1 MTTGMGSLSPAIR
14 AVLPQHRRYVVR
26 HAQCLGNAQDRI
38 VGQREYPLTSQG
50 YAQARQAAELIW
62 RRERVTAVYSS
73 DLLPARE
80 TARIIAGLLGLDV
93 VVDADLREQSFGRLE
108 GMRRADMDFSTA
120 ERRHLN
126 EVHWGGGE
134 SVAEVHARVERFLGS
149 LPEGDGDV
157 VIVSHLHTIQIA
169 LSALRGRDHR
179 SIDWVEL
186 PSGGIVVAPALS
198 MEAVPKTA

>member
-1 MTTGMGSLSPAIR
+1 MRCTG
-14 AVLPQHRRYVVR
+14 
-26 HAQCLGNAQDRI
+26 
-38 VGQREYPLTSQG
+38 
-50 YAQARQAAELIW
+50 AAASRW
-62 RRERVTAVYSS
+62 PRCT
-73 DLLPARE
+73 
-80 TARIIAGLLGLDV
+80 
-93 VVDADLREQSFGRLE
+93 
-108 GMRRADMDFSTA
+108 
-120 ERRHLN
+120 
-126 EVHWGGGE
+126 
-134 SVAEVHARVERFLGS
+134 RVERFLGS